1 MLNNPSM
8 NITNNNTSNSEYNN
22 KLALECSYLINE
34 IKRKNSKLFL
44 PLYINNK
51 KIYLHNKLLFDKVNN
66 LYSKSKNSKKK
77 FISRNV
83 IKNNNLT
90 KNKSEGNLPL
100 KKYPNSKDNLR
111 NNISLASLY
120 NLPTLKPKN
129 KLILNKS
136 LIMHKNKFNIL
147 EKKEEPKVTSTPK
160 KKNKFLGLENY
171 MRDKFYSDTE
181 KKLEN
186 KIKTIYF
193 RKDAKIK
200 DKIIFIKKF
209 GIFWKEF
216 ILYCTPIINLKKYQ
230 IDYQHKKQNNFKS
243 VNEKIY
249 KGRNSNISDNII
261 DTSSYQRNNKSASK
275 SYCLP
280 IVISS
285 KTSKTKINLRNNSQI
300 DKPNRRSI
308 GV

>member
-1 MLNNPSM
+1 MLNNASM
-8 NITNNNTSNSEYNN
+8 NIINNNTTNSEYNN

-34 IKRKNSKLFL
+34 IKRKNSKLLL

-51 KIYLHNKLLFDKVNN
+51 KIYLQNKLLSYKVND
-66 LYSKSKNSKKK
+66 LYSKKKNNNKRC
-77 FISRNV
+77 ISRNV
-83 IKNNNLT
+83 LKNNLF

-100 KKYPNSKDNLR
+100 KKYPCSKINLK

-129 KLILNKS
+129 KINLNKS
-136 LIMHKNKFNIL
+136 LIMHKNNIQIL
-147 EKKEEPKVTSTPK
+147 EKKEEPKITNTPE
-160 KKNKFLGLENY
+160 KKNKFLGLENF

-181 KKLEN
+181 KKLKN
-186 KIKTIYF
+186 TIKTIYF

-230 IDYQHKKQNNFKS
+230 IDYKNRKQNNNASISK
-243 VNEKIY
+243 KIY
-249 KGRNSNISDNII
+249 NGINANISDNII
-261 DTSSYQRNNKSASK
+261 DTSSYQRYNKSANK

-280 IVISS
+280 KVAS
-285 KTSKTKINLRNNSQI
+285 SKTKISLRNQSQI

-308 GV
+308 GI

>member
-8 NITNNNTSNSEYNN
+8 SIINNNTTNSDYNN

-34 IKRKNSKLFL
+34 IKRKNSKLLF
-44 PLYINNK
+44 PLHINNK
-51 KIYLHNKLLFDKVNN
+51 KIYLHNKLLSNKVNN
-66 LYSKSKNSKKK
+66 LYSISKNNNKK

-83 IKNNNLT
+83 LKNNLF
-90 KNKSEGNLPL
+90 KNKSEGNLPFKKCQFSKSNL
-100 KKYPNSKDNLR
+100 K

-129 KLILNKS
+129 KLNLNRS
-136 LIMHKNKFNIL
+136 LIMHKNNIHIH
-147 EKKEEPKVTSTPK
+147 EKKEEPKITSTPE
-160 KKNKFLGLENY
+160 KKNKFLGLENF

-181 KKLEN
+181 KKLKN

-230 IDYQHKKQNNFKS
+230 IDYKHRKQNNIES
-243 VNEKIY
+243 INEKIY
-249 KGRNSNISDNII
+249 NGRNSNISDNII
-261 DTSSYQRNNKSASK
+261 DTNSYQRYNKSANK

-280 IVISS
+280 RVAS
-285 KTSKTKINLRNNSQI
+285 SKTKIDIRNKSQI
-300 DKPNRRSI
+300 DMPNRRSI

>member
-8 NITNNNTSNSEYNN
+8 NITNNYTTNSDYNN

-34 IKRKNSKLFL
+34 IKRKNSKLLL

-51 KIYLHNKLLFDKVNN
+51 KIYLQNKLISNKVKN
-66 LYSKSKNSKKK
+66 LYSKSKDNKKK

-83 IKNNNLT
+83 LKNNLF

-100 KKYPNSKDNLR
+100 KHYPCSKNNLK

-120 NLPTLKPKN
+120 NLPTLKQKN
-129 KLILNKS
+129 KLNLNKS
-136 LIMHKNKFNIL
+136 LIMHKSNIRIQ
-147 EKKEEPKVTSTPK
+147 EKKEEPKITSTPE
-160 KKNKFLGLENY
+160 KKNKFLGLENF

-181 KKLEN
+181 KKLKN

-209 GIFWKEF
+209 GVFWKEF

-230 IDYQHKKQNNFKS
+230 INYEHRKQNNIES
-243 VNEKIY
+243 INGKIY
-249 KGRNSNISDNII
+249 KGRNSKISDNII
-261 DTSSYQRNNKSASK
+261 DTSSYQRYNKSANK
-275 SYCLP
+275 SDCLP
-280 IVISS
+280 KVASS
-285 KTSKTKINLRNNSQI
+285 KIKINFRNQSQI

-308 GV
+308 GI